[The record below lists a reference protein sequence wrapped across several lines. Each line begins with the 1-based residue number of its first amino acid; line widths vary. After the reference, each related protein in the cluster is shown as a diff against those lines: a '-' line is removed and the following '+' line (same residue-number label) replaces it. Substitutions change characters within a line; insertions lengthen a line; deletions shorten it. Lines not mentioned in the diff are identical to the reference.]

1 MSRRE
6 EYNRLTGKHLPDKD
20 TLTLK
25 QIRQW
30 QQEIQIE
37 NRRLV
42 QERRKKEKDNP

>member
-30 QQEIQIE
+30 QQQIQVE
-37 NRRLV
+37 NRRLE
-42 QERRKKEKDNP
+42 QERKNKEKDNT